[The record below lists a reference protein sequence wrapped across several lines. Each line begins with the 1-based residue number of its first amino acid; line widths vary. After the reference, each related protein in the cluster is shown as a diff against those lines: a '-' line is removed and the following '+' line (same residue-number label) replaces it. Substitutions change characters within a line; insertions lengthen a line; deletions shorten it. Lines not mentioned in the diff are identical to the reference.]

1 VGKVGLVRF
10 GAVHLPVGIR
20 SFVWVRQQL
29 NNRGRKWERG
39 ERGKYPSMALS

>member
-10 GAVHLPVGIR
+10 AAVHLLVGIR

-29 NNRGRKWERG
+29 NERGRK
-39 ERGKYPSMALS
+39 